1 MNFNTL
7 LKVGETLVNEYIVKP
22 ENTADFIGN
31 KGVTMLSTP
40 SMIGFMEDTATHVVI
55 DNMPENYR
63 PVGTKINVEHINP
76 TPVNMKVTVKA
87 TLIAIEG
94 RKLRYNVEAFNE
106 KCKIGFGIYEQHV
119 INLGDFLSKN
129 CE

>member
-7 LKVGETLVNEYIVKP
+7 LKVGKTLVIEYIVKP
-22 ENTADFIGN
+22 ENTADFFGN
-31 KGVTMLSTP
+31 KGVTTLSTP
-40 SMIGFMEDTATHVVI
+40 SMIGFMEETATHVVI

-76 TPVNMKVTVKA
+76 TPVNMKVTIKA

-94 RKLRYNVEAFNE
+94 RKLSYNVEAFNE

-119 INLGDFLSKN
+119 INLGDFLSKD
-129 CE
+129 

>member
-1 MNFNTL
+1 MNFSTVF
-7 LKVGETLVNEYIVKP
+7 KVGETLVIEYIVKP

-40 SMIGFMEDTATHVVI
+40 CMIGFMEATATHIVI

-63 PVGTKINVEHINP
+63 PVRVKIDVEHINP
-76 TPVNMKVTVKA
+76 TPVNMKVTIKA

-94 RKLRYNVEAFNE
+94 KRLRYNVEAFNE
-106 KCKIGFGIYEQHV
+106 KCKIGFGIYEQHI
-119 INLGDFLSKN
+119 INLGDFLYKD
-129 CE
+129 

>member
-1 MNFNTL
+1 
-7 LKVGETLVNEYIVKP
+7 
-22 ENTADFIGN
+22 
-31 KGVTMLSTP
+31 
-40 SMIGFMEDTATHVVI
+40 MIGFMEETATHVVI

-76 TPVNMKVTVKA
+76 TPVNMKVTIKA

-94 RKLRYNVEAFNE
+94 RKLSYNVEAFNE

-119 INLGDFLSKN
+119 INLGDFLSKD
-129 CE
+129 